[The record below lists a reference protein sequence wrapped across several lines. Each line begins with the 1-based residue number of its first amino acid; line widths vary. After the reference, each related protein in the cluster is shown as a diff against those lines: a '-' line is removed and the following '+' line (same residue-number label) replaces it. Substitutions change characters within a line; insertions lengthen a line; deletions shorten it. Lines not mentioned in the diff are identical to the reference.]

1 MSKIHIGERT
11 LNMLEFRRFQ
21 KLSDWLE
28 ENLVLLKGKIK
39 GRFKTRTAPHL
50 KFIFHN
56 IDLSH
61 VNIVTLKVASQT
73 QKTSTGLGAI
83 LKWIDTD
90 YHDMFLM
97 LHRATDIKK
106 FLEFKIKP
114 MIDGCEV
121 VKKKLSLY
129 RQVESERKHS
139 HFYVTA
145 QNLFAVV
152 SINDTKSITTKYG
165 VFDEVAEFP
174 KGIIAEALERMKEYG
189 SNYKAVLLS
198 TQISENDE
206 INAYYNTSEAKYQ
219 YFLHCSH
226 CDNHFYPSPEHLK
239 FVSLEE
245 YKKEMN
251 INEKTNFPREKI
263 LSDYMP
269 YASRGAYLECP
280 NCSSKITNKQRV
292 DSILNDK
299 CKWVQ
304 VEAVE
309 AEENGEIIYKE
320 VSTPK
325 DYYESVGLDLNT
337 MLAPRVEIKRF
348 AQIEISC
355 KYALPYEKDT
365 LYDKYYVGY
374 WNRIYK
380 PKDTTKATKN
390 DILLLANGLGYRELT
405 QEQHQD
411 TPNRDFIG
419 VPHDDTNAIHIGV
432 DLQKDALYYAVL
444 AFRMSED
451 MTPDII
457 EYGKLY
463 HNGYKDDTRQL
474 THIIEHIFESPNGT
488 KFNATSVGMDIRG
501 FKLNEDGKNGEK
513 SRSQDIVDFI
523 FDYSEML
530 QDYGVINWD
539 KFIHP
544 MMGNKD
550 LKGYDKELSTRYEV
564 TGYMTRPRKRKTE
577 VDGVERET
585 TLNDIVFSN
594 RAIKDRLFKMIERGI
609 EKAKAKEGDRE
620 YEYDRN
626 LLYISDYALDDSD
639 RRQKL
644 PYHERMDK
652 HSLEA
657 HLTSERL
664 TYVLDKKGK
673 PTDKLLYQK
682 RYDGVRNDWL
692 DCADMAIVQALL
704 HNTYKTPKPIIEE
717 VEVSYSSPVNRLK
730 NSFMS

>member
-11 LNMLEFRRFQ
+11 LNMLEFRRFK
-21 KLSDWLE
+21 KLSSWLE
-28 ENLVLLKGKIK
+28 DNLVLLKGKIK
-39 GRFKTRTAPHL
+39 GKFKTRTAPHL

-106 FLEFKIKP
+106 FLEFKVKP
-114 MIDGCEV
+114 MLDGCSV

-129 RQVESERKHS
+129 RQIESERKHS

-145 QNLFAVV
+145 QNLFAVI

-174 KGIIAEALERMKEYG
+174 KGVISEALERMKEYG

-198 TQISENDE
+198 TQISETDE
-206 INAYYNTSEAKYQ
+206 INAFFNTSEAKYQ
-219 YFLHCSH
+219 YFLHCKH
-226 CDNHFYPSPEHLK
+226 CNNHFYPSPEHLMID
-239 FVSLEE
+239 SLEE
-245 YKKEMN
+245 YRGEFN
-251 INEKTNFPREKI
+251 IDESENIPRTKI

-269 YASRGAYLECP
+269 WASRRAYLKCP
-280 NCSSKITNKQRV
+280 HCESKITNKDRV
-292 DSILNDK
+292 DSILNDR

-304 VEAVE
+304 VEASE
-309 AEENGEIIYKE
+309 ADESGETIYKE
-320 VSTPK
+320 IETPK
-325 DYYESVGLDLNT
+325 EYYESVGLDLNT

-355 KYALPYEKDT
+355 QYALPSEQDT
-365 LYDKYYVGY
+365 LYDKFYVGY

-380 PKDTTKATKN
+380 PKHTAKATKS
-390 DILLLANGLGYRELT
+390 DILLLSNGLGYRELT
-405 QEQHQD
+405 EEQHQD
-411 TPNRDFIG
+411 TPNRYFVG

-432 DLQKDALYYAVL
+432 DLQKDGLYYAVL
-444 AFRMSED
+444 GFRMADD

-463 HNGYKDDTRQL
+463 HNGFKDDTRQL
-474 THIIEHIFESPNGT
+474 QTIMEHIFETPNGE
-488 KFNATSVGMDIRG
+488 KIGVTSTGIDIRG
-501 FKLNEDGKNGEK
+501 FKLNEDGKGGEK

-523 FDYSEML
+523 FDYSEKL
-530 QDYGVINWD
+530 KDYGVVNWD
-539 KFIHP
+539 KLIHP

-550 LKGYDKELSTRYEV
+550 LKGYDKELSSRYEV
-564 TGYMTRPRKRKTE
+564 TGYMTRPRKRTKE
-577 VDGVERET
+577 VDEVEDTT
-585 TLNDIVFSN
+585 TLNDVVFSN
-594 RAIKDRLFKMIERGI
+594 RAIKDRLFKMVERGI
-609 EKAKAKEGDRE
+609 EKAKASEDDKE
-620 YEYDRN
+620 YAYDRN
-626 LLYISDYALDDSD
+626 LLYIPDYALDDYK
-639 RRQKL
+639 RRQGL
-644 PYHERMDK
+644 PYAERMDK
-652 HSLEA
+652 HSLEN

-664 TYVLDKKGK
+664 SYKLDKSGK
-673 PTDKLLYQK
+673 PTDTLLYQK
-682 RYDGVRNDWL
+682 IYEGVRNDWL
-692 DCADMAIVQALL
+692 DCCCMAITQSLL
-704 HNTYKTPKPIIEE
+704 HNTYKTPKPDVSE
-717 VEVSYSSPVNRLK
+717 VAVDVIDPMERLK
-730 NSFMS
+730 NSIGR